1 MLPMEFAGVSQ
12 ARAARARRRPAR
24 PGRPRRAASSND
36 GRPKLS
42 GGEQQR
48 VAIARALANRPELI
62 LADEP
67 TGNLDSKTGRVIV
80 SLLHG
85 LARSEQ
91 TTIVAVTHDL
101 GVAGRTDM
109 TFEMEDGKLVPGRG
123 AADLAGASVTG

>member
-1 MLPMEFAGVSQ
+1 MALLEQVGLTGNKQ
-12 ARAARARRRPAR
+12 QRRP
-24 PGRPRRAASSND
+24 G
-36 GRPKLS
+36 KLS

-48 VAIARALANRPELI
+48 VAIARALANRPKLI

-91 TTIVAVTHDL
+91 TRRSSRSPTISPSPVAPT
-101 GVAGRTDM
+101 
-109 TFEMEDGKLVPGRG
+109 
-123 AADLAGASVTG
+123 